1 MAAEE
6 GRLLGGLHRDAAG
19 VGSDGVF
26 WDDQVGGTVD
36 VVECRDHKH
45 ILVAEHST

>member
-1 MAAEE
+1 M
-6 GRLLGGLHRDAAG
+6 G

-26 WDDQVGGTVD
+26 WDDPARDKVAVVD
-36 VVECRDHKH
+36 VAECMDHEH